1 MKLQYINF
9 FLQTVFAGRAQMDA
23 YIKQLTEASNLA
35 RNGIGNRNIGQ
46 MLPNVDVI
54 DGYGCWCYRRIKTK
68 IKKLDTKKLT

>member
-1 MKLQYINF
+1 MKLHYITY

-23 YIKQLTEASNLA
+23 YIKQLSEASNLA

-54 DGYGCWCYRRIKTK
+54 DGYGCWCYRRTFLTC
-68 IKKLDTKKLT
+68 KK